1 MTAPATDRPT
11 ARPTL
16 VDHPAHLSEEATTT
30 MRATPP
36 TPLSTPTRSLDV
48 PGGRLAYDDTGTGPL
63 VVCVPGLGD
72 VRASYRFLTP
82 QLVAAGYRVVTLD
95 LRGHG
100 DSGVG
105 WADYHD
111 TAIAG
116 DVLALVH
123 ALDAGPAI
131 LLGNSYGGATV
142 AYAAAVDPAAV
153 RALIL
158 LDAFVRDM
166 PQTALQRLG
175 LRAVAAFGVGAWA
188 FYYKSLY
195 KATPP
200 ADLAAYVTRLKNNLK
215 EPGRYDATKA
225 MLYGRHAAVAARLG
239 DITAPTLVVMGS
251 KDPDFPDPAAEARR
265 TKEGL
270 RGAARVEV
278 ALVAGA
284 GHYPHAESPA
294 VVGPTVVAFLARVGV
309 PGEASH
315 GA

>member
-1 MTAPATDRPT
+1 MTT
-11 ARPTL
+11 
-16 VDHPAHLSEEATTT
+16 H
-30 MRATPP
+30 ATPP
-36 TPLSTPTRSLDV
+36 TPLSTPTCYLDV
-48 PGGRLAYDDTGTGPL
+48 PGGRLAYDDTGAGPL
-63 VVCVPGLGD
+63 VVCVPALGD

-105 WADYHD
+105 WADYRD

-131 LLGNSYGGATV
+131 LLGNSYGGAAV

-158 LDAFVRDM
+158 LDAFVRDV

-175 LRAVAAFGVGAWA
+175 LRAVATLGVGTWVS
-188 FYYKSLY
+188 YYKSLY

-200 ADLAAYVTRLKNNLK
+200 ADLAAYTARLKANLK

-225 MLYGRHAAVAARLG
+225 MMYGRHAAVAARLG
-239 DITAPTLVVMGS
+239 DIKAPTLVMMGS
-251 KDPDFPDPAAEARR
+251 KDPDFPDPAGEARR
-265 TKEGL
+265 TTEGL

-278 ALVAGA
+278 AMVAGA

-294 VVGPTVVAFLARVGV
+294 VVGPAVVAFLAQAGV
-309 PGEASH
+309 PGEASR